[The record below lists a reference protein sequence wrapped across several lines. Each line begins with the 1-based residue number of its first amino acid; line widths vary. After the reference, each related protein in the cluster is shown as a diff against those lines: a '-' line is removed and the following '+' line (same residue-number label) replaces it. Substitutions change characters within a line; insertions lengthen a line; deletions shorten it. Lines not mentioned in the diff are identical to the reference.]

1 VVVWSAPVLVPAT
14 VAALADCQASVA
26 EKRSVKSAREAGLMP
41 PEQRVSAPVSRLA
54 RASQARAAASRALLS
69 VPVRTVLLPAS
80 QSVPVWGP
88 SPAG

>member
-1 VVVWSAPVLVPAT
+1 VVVWSVPVLAPAT

-54 RASQARAAASRALLS
+54 RAAASRALLS